1 MTGLCHL
8 SLFFTRRYTMKSIS
22 TLLCALLMALG
33 TPAWADV
40 SRDQAAAV
48 AQQVSG
54 ARVLS
59 VEKAERDGRLVWR
72 VKVLSAQGE
81 VKVILIDAAS
91 GRVL

>member
-1 MTGLCHL
+1 MK
-8 SLFFTRRYTMKSIS
+8 SLF
-22 TLLCALLMALG
+22 TLLCVVLLALA

-48 AQQVSG
+48 AQQASG

-59 VEKAERDGRLVWR
+59 VERAEIDGRAVWR

-81 VKVILIDAAS
+81 VRVIMIDAAT
-91 GRVL
+91 GRLL